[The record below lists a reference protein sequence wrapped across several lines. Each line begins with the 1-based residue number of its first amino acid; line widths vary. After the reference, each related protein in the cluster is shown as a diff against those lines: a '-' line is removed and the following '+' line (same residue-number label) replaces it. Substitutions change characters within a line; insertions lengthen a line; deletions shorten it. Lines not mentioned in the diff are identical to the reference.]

1 MVKRLRHRP
10 FTAVTRVRVSVG
22 SPGNNRSSERL
33 FFTFFVIRADACHGG
48 NPFSRMDIRNS
59 YTVSRHN
66 FDAILLEFCGQTL
79 KRAFRGQRK
88 KPLFSGFWV
97 ETTGLVRSGATEQR
111 EQNGEEDGACGMGM
125 QTNGAERRSV
135 NAKRRRG
142 GGGCG
147 LREREQ

>member
-59 YTVSRHN
+59 DTVSRHN

-97 ETTGLVRSGATEQR
+97 ETTGLVRSEATEQR
-111 EQNGEEDGACGMGM
+111 EQNGGRRWDVW
-125 QTNGAERRSV
+125 NGDANKRSRTAERERKEEV
-135 NAKRRRG
+135 RRR
-142 GGGCG
+142 
-147 LREREQ
+147 RVRFARA

>member
-33 FFTFFVIRADACHGG
+33 FFTFFVIRADAYHGE

-59 YTVSRHN
+59 DTVSRHN

-79 KRAFRGQRK
+79 KRAFRG
-88 KPLFSGFWV
+88 
-97 ETTGLVRSGATEQR
+97 
-111 EQNGEEDGACGMGM
+111 EEEGACGMGM

-142 GGGCG
+142 GGGGG